1 MTATEALKYSACA
14 LTMVLGVAAFSF
26 WVLLVY

>member
-1 MTATEALKYSACA
+1 MNVIEALKYSACA
-14 LTMVLGVAAFSF
+14 LTMVAGVGAFSF

>member
-1 MTATEALKYSACA
+1 MDAIEALKYGACA
-14 LTMVLGVAAFSF
+14 LTMVLGAAAFSF